1 MSNISTKEAREQ
13 LSTVIS
19 RAAFTKERVIVTR
32 HGKAIAAVVPIEDV
46 ELLERL
52 ENRIDLEDARAA
64 LAEVKKKGTVSWED
78 IKAELNL

>member
-19 RAAFTKERVIVTR
+19 RAAFTKERVILTR

-52 ENRIDLEDARAA
+52 ESRIDLEDARAA

>member
-19 RAAFTKERVIVTR
+19 RAAFVKERVVLTR
-32 HGKAIAAVVPIEDV
+32 HGKAVAAVVPIEDV
-46 ELLERL
+46 ELLERI

-64 LAEVKKKGTVSWED
+64 LAEVKKKGTVSWKA
-78 IKAELNL
+78 IKAGLNL

>member
-19 RAAFTKERVIVTR
+19 RAAFTKERVILTR
-32 HGKAIAAVVPIEDV
+32 HGKAVAAIVPIEDV
-46 ELLERL
+46 QLLEHL

-64 LAEVKKKGTVSWED
+64 LAEVKKKGTVSWEA

>member
-19 RAAFTKERVIVTR
+19 RAAFTKERVILTR

-52 ENRIDLEDARAA
+52 ERRIDLEDARAA
-64 LAEVKKKGTVSWED
+64 LAEVQKKGTVSWED
-78 IKAELNL
+78 LKAELNL

>member
-19 RAAFTKERVIVTR
+19 RAAFTKERVILTR
-32 HGKAIAAVVPIEDV
+32 HGKAVAAIVPIEDV
-46 ELLERL
+46 QLLEHL

-64 LAEVKKKGTVSWED
+64 LAEVKKKGTVSWEA
-78 IKAELNL
+78 IKAELHL

>member
-19 RAAFTKERVIVTR
+19 RAAFAKERVILTR

-46 ELLERL
+46 ELLEQL

>member
-1 MSNISTKEAREQ
+1 MSSFSTKEAREQ

-52 ENRIDLEDARAA
+52 ESRIDLEDARAA

-78 IKAELNL
+78 IKTELNL

>member
-19 RAAFTKERVIVTR
+19 RAAFAKERVVLTR
-32 HGKAIAAVVPIEDV
+32 HGKAVAAVVPIEDV
-46 ELLERL
+46 ELLERI

-64 LAEVKKKGTVSWED
+64 LAEVKKKRTVSWKA
-78 IKAELNL
+78 IKAGLNL

>member
-52 ENRIDLEDARAA
+52 ECRIDLEDARAA